1 MIPDDHRL
9 LQAALRELFAAF
21 VRKTF
26 STLNPITPLAWNWH
40 LEAICYALDRV
51 RRGEVKRLIIT
62 VPPRSLKSLI
72 ASVAFPAF
80 LFGHNPS
87 AKIVCVSYA
96 MDLSHDFARKCRSL
110 MNSQFYRELFPATRI
125 GAERDSVSDFVTTQ
139 RGHRLSTSV
148 DGTLTGR
155 GGDIVIIDDFHKPDE
170 ALSDV
175 RRSTA
180 LQWFDNTL
188 YSRLDDKN
196 TGAIIIVMQRLH
208 LFDLVGHVLEKGGWE
223 VLNLPAIAEQDEM
236 IPIGPGR
243 FHRRLAGDLLH
254 PERENQAILDE
265 LRRSLGSNAFSAQYL
280 QRPVPLEGAIFK
292 RNTFRSYRK
301 LPDSQLKRTVQSW
314 DTAQSGSPNADYS
327 VCTTWK
333 VYGQNYYLVDLLRE
347 RLTYPELKRAAIE
360 QAAKHQPNY
369 VLIEDIG
376 AGQSLSQDLIKERP
390 SYCSNPIR
398 IKPKA
403 DKLTRA
409 AQHSATFE
417 AGQVHFPD
425 GAPWLDDLLLELM
438 QFPGAY
444 HDDQVDS
451 ITQFLN
457 WQIHEHIEY
466 ATNIKVNFPI

>member
-1 MIPDDHRL
+1 
-9 LQAALRELFAAF
+9 
-21 VRKTF
+21 
-26 STLNPITPLAWNWH
+26 
-40 LEAICYALDRV
+40 
-51 RRGEVKRLIIT
+51 
-62 VPPRSLKSLI
+62 
-72 ASVAFPAF
+72 
-80 LFGHNPS
+80 
-87 AKIVCVSYA
+87 
-96 MDLSHDFARKCRSL
+96 
-110 MNSQFYRELFPATRI
+110 
-125 GAERDSVSDFVTTQ
+125 
-139 RGHRLSTSV
+139 
-148 DGTLTGR
+148 
-155 GGDIVIIDDFHKPDE
+155 
-170 ALSDV
+170 
-175 RRSTA
+175 
-180 LQWFDNTL
+180 
-188 YSRLDDKN
+188 
-196 TGAIIIVMQRLH
+196 
-208 LFDLVGHVLEKGGWE
+208 
-223 VLNLPAIAEQDEM
+223 
-236 IPIGPGR
+236 
-243 FHRRLAGDLLH
+243 
-254 PERENQAILDE
+254 
-265 LRRSLGSNAFSAQYL
+265 
-280 QRPVPLEGAIFK
+280 
-292 RNTFRSYRK
+292 
-301 LPDSQLKRTVQSW
+301 
-314 DTAQSGSPNADYS
+314 
-327 VCTTWK
+327 